1 MNFDPLTNLP
11 QMMTISMSQAENL
24 LSLAKI
30 SLADR
35 EPSVA
40 TDILSTRIVVLTDD
54 GDKSPSVY
62 TSSACTDGDKIYIS
76 LPFLA
81 ELTPAQLQGVILHEM
96 SHIWLDHPSR
106 FASLTQKELLFA
118 NFAADILIN
127 TKLRKLGYEL
137 PPSALGV
144 ETLQRMGITLPKP
157 VEDYTLEELIK
168 ELLKQNPDIE
178 ASGFRPDVQSPPV
191 GDSPN
196 SPSQGNAAVTD
207 GRGESQSQSREG
219 DSPSEDKSQSPLPN
233 ARSESQSQSQ
243 EGDSPS
249 QDNTGDKSQSPLTP
263 FEASSL
269 PTVEASLP
277 NARGWPLPDGRGE
290 SNGEESVLEKI
301 AREFS
306 RRKDFSILKASEG
319 ILRELASICE
329 KPKIDWLGLFLRFL
343 KSSNRTIYS
352 SLPSRRYLTGIQCF
366 YSPRCVRS
374 QEHLRVFFIIDT
386 SGSMSEEELSRGMN
400 TLLDLA
406 QTFELE
412 VDFISADDEVRA
424 HVQIRPNQR
433 KQKADLLNLPLKG
446 GGGTDFC
453 PALRMAYSLYT
464 PLSVTLFVT
473 DGYGRF
479 PDEGEFSRSFISSL
493 FWLVPETENQ
503 THIPDF
509 PYGKVLTLR
518 RS

>member
-1 MNFDPLTNLP
+1 
-11 QMMTISMSQAENL
+11 MTISMSQAENL

-40 TDILSTRIVVLTDD
+40 TDILSTRIFILTDD
-54 GDKSPSVY
+54 GDKFPSVY
-62 TSSACTDGDKIYIS
+62 TDSACTDGDKIYIS

-96 SHIWLDHPSR
+96 AHIWLDHPSR

-127 TKLRKLGYEL
+127 TKMRKLGYEL
-137 PPSALGV
+137 PPAALGV

-196 SPSQGNAAVTD
+196 SPSQGNAGVTD

-219 DSPSEDKSQSPLPN
+219 DSPSQDKTQSSLPTVDKGLSFSS
-233 ARSESQSQSQ
+233 RGSLPEGRGESQSQSR

-249 QDNTGDKSQSPLTP
+249 QDNAGDKSQSPLP
-263 FEASSL
+263 DGRER
-269 PTVEASLP
+269 SLP
-277 NARGWPLPDGRGE
+277 NGRGWPLPDGRGE